1 MAFLSVIIAAHNA
14 EATLHATLSSLL
26 AATDQDTEIIIFNDS
41 SEDATQAII
50 DEWSPKFPQIITR
63 TVNFRNVGRVRNSA
77 VALASGEYI
86 TMLDSDDCLKPGSL
100 RDAMAY
106 LKAQRPDMLLT
117 RLLEIRDPRRMT
129 SDLIL
134 CHCHNMKQLLVSY
147 VIKTFRHISLASLFI
162 VVFTRKIPYL
172 RCYVMR
178 ISLSSREC

>member
-26 AATDQDTEIIIFNDS
+26 AATVQDTEIIIFNDS
-41 SEDATQAII
+41 SEDTTQAII
-50 DEWSPKFPQIITR
+50 EEWSPKFPQIITR

-100 RDAMAY
+100 RDAITF

-117 RLLEIRDPRRMT
+117 RLLEIRDPRKMT
-129 SDLIL
+129 SDWQGF
-134 CHCHNMKQLLVSY
+134 NPVLVSY
-147 VIKTFRHISLASLFI
+147 AIKTFRRISLASLFI
-162 VVFTRKIPYL
+162 VACTRATL
-172 RCYVMR
+172 FLQCYVMR
-178 ISLSSREC
+178 ISLSSPEC